1 MKDLLGLQ
9 LVMRVYRWVFYNFG
23 ICNGEIIRSASP
35 IIMRGE
41 TNENNAS
48 NATTMPAAGMGSPM
62 K

>member
-1 MKDLLGLQ
+1 
-9 LVMRVYRWVFYNFG
+9 
-23 ICNGEIIRSASP
+23 
-35 IIMRGE
+35 MRGE